1 MLKKF
6 AIVIVAAAIA
16 ILGGA
21 WLTDATLANF
31 DRIGSVTI
39 GIWTAHPL
47 EGTPNSD
54 PYAKARLA
62 RDANIAMGAAEG
74 VTFYAEIDDDGETLV
89 STCDYLMKGSNLAAR
104 FWTLLPLDTRKRGL
118 AATRDGLP
126 VSLTSDDLTYGAM
139 QQFEIEISAYARPG
153 NWLAIPN
160 GDRFLLALNLYDS
173 PIATNKGLVD
183 TSLPSIKRVR
193 CHG

>member
-1 MLKKF
+1 MLKKMS
-6 AIVIVAAAIA
+6 IIILAAAIA

-31 DRIGSVTI
+31 NRIGSVAI

-47 EGTPNSD
+47 EGTPESD
-54 PYAKARLA
+54 PYGKARLA
-62 RDANIAMGAAEG
+62 RDANIAIGAAEG
-74 VTFYAEIDDDGETLV
+74 VTFLAEVDDDGESL
-89 STCDYLMKGSNLAAR
+89 SGTCDYVLKGSNLAAR
-104 FWTLLPLDTRKRGL
+104 FWTLLPLDTSERTL
-118 AATRDGLP
+118 AAARIGLP
-126 VSLTSDDLTYGAM
+126 ASLTSDDLAYGTV

-153 NWLAIPN
+153 NWLAIPIE
-160 GDRFLLALNLYDS
+160 GRFLLALNLYDS
-173 PIATNKGLVD
+173 PIATNKGLVE